1 MYQVYIPTILL
12 TTLIPTF
19 STILT
24 EVATRLNDYENWETT
39 DGYETA
45 MTQKVFIL
53 NFIISYLP
61 IFLTAFVY
69 VPFGSLLVPYLDI
82 FQLTAR
88 PFAENEKQLAT
99 PKAGFT
105 INPSRLRKQVIYFT
119 VTAQIVNFA
128 METIVPYVKRQGFHK
143 YQEMKTASASKK
155 DGSALPAAASDPPE
169 EAEFLARVRNEAELD
184 VYDVTADLREMIV
197 QFGYLALFSVV
208 WPLTACSFLVNN
220 WIELRSDAVKICVEM
235 QRPTP
240 YRADS
245 IGPWLDSLGFLTW
258 LGSIST
264 AALVYL
270 FSNDGL
276 GPDGTPTDIKGWALL
291 LTIFFSEHI
300 YLLVRWAVRVAISKM
315 DSPGLQKERVER
327 FQIRKRYL
335 EEIMGDDALEAP
347 PPLHS
352 EKITRASLEEDA
364 RQSTLRTSG
373 PSDIFW
379 NKQRSW
385 EESARVGASL
395 IEKMAPAESKKKQ

>member
-1 MYQVYIPTILL
+1 M
-12 TTLIPTF
+12 
-19 STILT
+19 LT

-143 YQEMKTASASKK
+143 YQEMKTASASNKG
-155 DGSALPAAASDPPE
+155 GSALPAAASDPPE

-276 GPDGTPTDIKGWALL
+276 GPDGTPTDIKGWAFL

-300 YLLVRWAVRVAISKM
+300 YLLVRWAVGVAISKM
-315 DSPGLQKERVER
+315 DSPGLQKERAER

-335 EEIMGDDALEAP
+335 EETMGDDALEAP

-395 IEKMAPAESKKKQ
+395 IEKAAPAESKKKQ